1 MANKD
6 EISNR
11 KAWLMVLASLLDDAA
26 LLVLLFLALWYFHV
40 KITWEIILA
49 VVLVVAI
56 FFVIMHRAVVPA
68 LRRRKVTGAEGMIG
82 QTGLVT
88 QTLRPQGT
96 IKIKD
101 EYWEAISPEGDIPAG
116 GKVEVVGIN
125 GLVLEVKRKAP

>member
-1 MANKD
+1 MTNQG

-11 KAWLMVLASLLDDAA
+11 KAWLMVLTSLLDDAA
-26 LLVLLFLALWYFHV
+26 LLVLLFLALWFFDV

-49 VVLVVAI
+49 VVLVVAV

-82 QTGLVT
+82 QKGLVIRNL
-88 QTLRPQGT
+88 QPRGT

-101 EYWEAISPEGDIPAG
+101 EYWEAISQEGDIPAG
-116 GKVEVVGIN
+116 EEVEVVGIN
-125 GLVLEVKRKAP
+125 RLVLEVKREAP